1 LRALAGLHS
10 ELVCFKM
17 PFDDYQKVREVYM
30 GNFGRAF
37 VVYRAADKKHLSMK
51 EFSVAGLDEEL
62 RITAMRDVQT
72 LASLK
77 HPYIVRYCEKFMHGG
92 QLCMVF
98 DDCDDGNLW
107 AFIRLC
113 SRQRTV
119 MPENQ
124 VVRWFTQIC
133 LAVKYLHERQ
143 QPILHGDIH
152 TQNIFLTK
160 KAKEGT
166 VAKLFVEFGPM
177 QVLDDPE
184 DRVRAHVGTH
194 FCQCPEICNRLPCGT
209 PADVWALGCVL
220 YELCAAHTGWESGD
234 IAEHMEN
241 IMIAPLIHIMD
252 KYTRELGTLAAAMLT
267 HDPSQRPSADALLK
281 TELLQDEMRKMLD
294 GRQKAAR
301 VMESQ
306 SSRDNKA
313 NFQARGHREGSLRV
327 TESREHREEPAP
339 FMDQNSQRDSL
350 YSGRDDAYSSNN
362 VKGEYT
368 FAAQQVAR
376 PLGDH
381 NPRVPRTARTARSPS
396 PGQAAKLLLMP
407 DSARARPRQS
417 SRPPPQSPI
426 TASRGPTR
434 SPSPHEELA
443 EALAHLLLGTPEA
456 RW

>member
-1 LRALAGLHS
+1 
-10 ELVCFKM
+10 M
-17 PFDDYQKVREVYM
+17 PFDDYQKIRELYM

-37 VVYRAADKKHLSMK
+37 VVYRAADKKNLTMK
-51 EFSVAGLDEEL
+51 EFSMAGLEEEL

-72 LASLK
+72 LFSLK
-77 HPYIVRYCEKFMHGG
+77 HPYIVRYCEKFMHDGR
-92 QLCMVF
+92 LCMVF
-98 DDCDDGNLW
+98 DECDDGNLW

-113 SRQRTV
+113 SRQRAV
-119 MPENQ
+119 MPETQ

-143 QPILHGDIH
+143 QPILHGDIQ

-194 FCQCPEICNRLPCGT
+194 FCQCPEIINRLNCGT
-209 PADVWALGCVL
+209 PADIWALGCVL
-220 YELCAAHTGWESGD
+220 YELCAAHTGWEAGD

-241 IMIAPLIHIMD
+241 IMIAPLTHIMD
-252 KYTRELGTLAAAMLT
+252 KYTRELGTIAAAMLT
-267 HDPSQRPSADALLK
+267 HDPFQRPSADALLK
-281 TELLQDEMRKMLD
+281 TELLQEEMRKMLD

-301 VMESQ
+301 VLESQ
-306 SSRDNKA
+306 SNRDNKA
-313 NFQARGHREGSLRV
+313 NFKARGHREGSLRA
-327 TESREHREEPAP
+327 ECREHREEAALL
-339 FMDQNSQRDSL
+339 MDQNSHRDGP
-350 YSGRDDAYSSNN
+350 YSGRDDAYCSYNA
-362 VKGEYT
+362 KGEYPIS
-368 FAAQQVAR
+368 QPVAR

-407 DSARARPRQS
+407 DSARARPRAS
-417 SRPPPQSPI
+417 SRQLPQSPNVV
-426 TASRGPTR
+426 SRVPTR

-443 EALAHLLLGTPEA
+443 EALAHLLLGTPEG
-456 RW
+456 RR